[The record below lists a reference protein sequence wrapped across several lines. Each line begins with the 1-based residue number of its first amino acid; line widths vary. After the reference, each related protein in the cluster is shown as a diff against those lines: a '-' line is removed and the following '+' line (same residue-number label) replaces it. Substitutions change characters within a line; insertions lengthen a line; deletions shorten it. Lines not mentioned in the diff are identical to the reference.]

1 MISAV
6 AENLLKA
13 IVDDVDRYLRDD
25 SITDGR
31 EYFQSVYYALEDL
44 EQELLGE

>member
-6 AENLLKA
+6 AESLLQA
-13 IVDDVDRYLRDD
+13 IVEDVDRYLRDD

-31 EYFQSVYYALEDL
+31 AYFLSVYYALQDL